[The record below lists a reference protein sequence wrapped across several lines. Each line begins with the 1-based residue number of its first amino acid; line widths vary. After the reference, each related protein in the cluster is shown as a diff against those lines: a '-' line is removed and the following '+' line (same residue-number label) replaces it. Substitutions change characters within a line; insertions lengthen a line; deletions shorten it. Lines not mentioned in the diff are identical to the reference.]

1 MDQQGDRDMEYGK
14 AFIGGFLAT
23 LIFHQGVYALFF
35 AVGADLPAPPFNM
48 TATAPLGIPAVVS
61 LAFWG
66 GVWGIPIWL
75 MIRNARSAGY
85 WGRALVLGALLP
97 SAVAL
102 FIVFPIK
109 GLGVAG
115 GWNPQV
121 IIGAL
126 ILNGAW
132 GIGLALFM
140 RLTTARS

>member
-1 MDQQGDRDMEYGK
+1 MEHVK

-48 TATAPLGIPAVVS
+48 AATAPLGIPAVIS

-66 GVWGIPIWL
+66 GVWGVPIWL
-75 MIRNARSAGY
+75 MIRRSSGAGF
-85 WGRALVLGALLP
+85 WMRAAVLGALLP

-102 FIVFPIK
+102 FVVFPIK

-121 IIGAL
+121 IVGAL
-126 ILNGAW
+126 ILNAAW

-140 RLTTARS
+140 RLAPPRT